1 MKKLMTLLLMALIA
15 TGLHAQSKSDLPN
28 VTLKDLNGKNVNIS
42 KLSNNGKPIV
52 LTFWATWCGPCIK
65 EHNALND
72 VYEDWQDETG
82 VKIYAV
88 SIDDSRST
96 AKVKP
101 VVEGK
106 GWDFEILLD
115 VNSDLKRAMNVS
127 NPPHTFL
134 FDGNG
139 KLVYQH
145 TGYIEGGEDE
155 LYEPTSPAATSS
167 STVTRNARKS
177 SGCCPMCSASRWKA
191 LLWRRCAWS
200 LMSHSRSYALSA
212 TPPTTMHVS
221 ISISLSS
228 RWRMPIRG
236 RLLGRF

>member
-1 MKKLMTLLLMALIA
+1 MKKLMTLLLMAL
-15 TGLHAQSKSDLPN
+15 TVMGLHAQSKTDLPN
-28 VTLKDLNGKNVNIS
+28 VTIKNLDGKDVNIS
-42 KLSNNGKPIV
+42 TLSNDGNPIV

-72 VYEDWQDETG
+72 VYEDWQNETG
-82 VKIYAV
+82 AKIYAV

-106 GWDFEILLD
+106 GWEFEILLD

-145 TGYIEGGEDE
+145 TGYFEGAEED
-155 LYEPTSPAATSS
+155 LYEEILKVA
-167 STVTRNARKS
+167 K
-177 SGCCPMCSASRWKA
+177 KKK
-191 LLWRRCAWS
+191 
-200 LMSHSRSYALSA
+200 
-212 TPPTTMHVS
+212 
-221 ISISLSS
+221 
-228 RWRMPIRG
+228 
-236 RLLGRF
+236 